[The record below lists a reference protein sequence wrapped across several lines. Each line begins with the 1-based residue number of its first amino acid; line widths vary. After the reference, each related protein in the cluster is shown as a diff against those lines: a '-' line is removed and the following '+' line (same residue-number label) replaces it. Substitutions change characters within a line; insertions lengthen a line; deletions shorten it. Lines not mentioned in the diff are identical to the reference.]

1 MNCKQFN
8 SIKLEEV
15 LFSLGHLPTKHN
27 EKEAWFLNPFGTE
40 TEASFKLDIRNNIW
54 YLHSEGIGGNNTD
67 FMMKYLRAS
76 VKEVLEWA
84 EKQNFSSF
92 QPQNGIYSKKITQNY
107 AITEIKELQN
117 VNLKNYLHQRGLSQ
131 VVYPLIK
138 EVQFKIGDKNFYAIG
153 FENLSGGWE
162 LRNLFYKGSLLKKDI
177 SILNLNNENHN
188 QNHNQNETGK
198 RAAVFEG
205 FMDALSFV
213 EMKPFYKGD
222 VLVMN
227 SISLINKTKEH
238 LKNYS
243 EINLFLDNDK
253 AGENC
258 KTSILKSL
266 TEAKDHSGIYFP
278 YKDLNEYLV
287 AKIKTEIE
295 NQNQREQKP
304 NVKQEQQESEIH
316 QMYRRKR

>member
-8 SIKLEEV
+8 SISLEEV
-15 LFSLGHLPTKHN
+15 LVSLGHLPTKQN
-27 EKEAWFLNPFGTE
+27 EKEAWFLNPFSTE
-40 TEASFKLDIRNNIW
+40 NQASFKLDKRNNVW
-54 YLHSEGIGGNNTD
+54 YLYSEGIGGNNTD

-92 QPQNGIYSKKITQNY
+92 QLQNGIYSKKITQNY

-131 VVYPLIK
+131 VVHQLIK
-138 EVQFKIGDKNFYAIG
+138 EVHFTIGEKNLYAIG
-153 FENLSGGWE
+153 FENRSGGWE
-162 LRNLFYKGSLLKKDI
+162 LRNSFYKGSLLKKDI
-177 SILNLNNENHN
+177 SVINLNNNYEKNKN
-188 QNHNQNETGK
+188 IV
-198 RAAVFEG
+198 VFEG
-205 FMDALSFV
+205 FIDALSFV
-213 EMKPFYKGD
+213 EMKPFFNGD
-222 VLVMN
+222 LLVMN

-253 AGENC
+253 SGENC
-258 KTSILKSL
+258 KTSILKSFP
-266 TEAKDHSGIYFP
+266 EAKDHSGIYFP
-278 YKDLNEYLV
+278 HKDLNEYLV

-295 NQNQREQKP
+295 NQNQREQKS
-304 NVKQEQQESEIH
+304 NVKQEQQENEIH